1 MRPTDSETL
10 VLDRCT
16 HEAPT
21 ASGQRIRE
29 LDRGQVNRFTAD
41 SFAAQHVIV
50 SPALGV
56 SKSEHHRGGSEWVKI
71 SNRNESKEER
81 DEENGGEHG
90 VANQGTAILFV
101 VAIVKLKFLGLLH
114 SVGPEQ
120 AQRL

>member
-29 LDRGQVNRFTAD
+29 LDRRQVNSFTTD

-50 SPALGV
+50 SPALRV
-56 SKSEHHRGGSEWVKI
+56 SKSEHHRRGSEWVKI

-81 DEENGGEHG
+81 DEKNGGEHR
-90 VANQGTAILFV
+90 VANQHAPILFG
-101 VAIVKLKFLGLLH
+101 VAIVKFSFLGLLH

-120 AQRL
+120 AERL